1 MKIMKI
7 WRIAFATLATFS
19 LARRMVQPIGSVSVS
34 WKSRAS
40 PTSVATS
47 TNCW

>member
-19 LARRMVQPIGSVSVS
+19 LAYCRTTKTKWNR
-34 WKSRAS
+34 
-40 PTSVATS
+40 
-47 TNCW
+47 